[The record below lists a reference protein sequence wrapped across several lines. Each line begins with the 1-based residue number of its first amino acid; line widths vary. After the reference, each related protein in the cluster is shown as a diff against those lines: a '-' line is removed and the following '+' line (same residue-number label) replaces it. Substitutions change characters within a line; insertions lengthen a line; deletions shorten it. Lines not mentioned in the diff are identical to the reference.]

1 LCKKDII
8 DPHGSMMVVVV
19 VRMRRE
25 VVRPWSMHF
34 CTPDLHAQLAMS
46 ERVLVIAG
54 DSDEDISRPFTW
66 SNTFSNVDA
75 MYLKC
80 LMGLDL
86 KADENSTISKVID

>member
-1 LCKKDII
+1 
-8 DPHGSMMVVVV
+8 MAVV

-34 CTPDLHAQLAMS
+34 CTPDLHAHLAIS

-54 DSDEDISRPFTW
+54 DSDEDTSRPFTW
-66 SNTFSNVDA
+66 SNTFSNLDA

-80 LMGLDL
+80 LMGWDL
-86 KADENSTISKVID
+86 IADEYTLQKV